1 MKQKKSLLPQIL
13 QDFTRE
19 RKDDDTEFYILETD
33 VWFN

>member
-1 MKQKKSLLPQIL
+1 MKRKEALLPQIL

-19 RKDDDTEFYILETD
+19 RTDDDNELYILDTD

>member
-1 MKQKKSLLPQIL
+1 MKQKESLLPQIL

-19 RKDDDTEFYILETD
+19 RTDDDTQLYILETD